1 MNRYQYSLDLTPD
14 DNGTFLVTCA
24 DLPEVTSFGETERDA
39 IDNGNRAVEE
49 AIAARLAHFEPI
61 PEPAQNEPA
70 QKTSRAFAT
79 IPLRLQPK
87 IALMDVMVMKRLN
100 RADLVRAT
108 GWSRTSVDRLFD
120 PHHNN
125 RLDQFEEAFK
135 AVGAAPAFVADKI
148 AAPSR

>member
-1 MNRYQYSLDLTPD
+1 MSRYQYPLELTPD
-14 DNGTFLVTCA
+14 DNDTFLVTCR
-24 DLPEVTSFGETERDA
+24 DLPEVTSFGETEREA
-39 IDNGNRAVEE
+39 IENGNRAVEE

-61 PEPAQNEPA
+61 PAPSAGRTA
-70 QKTSRAFAT
+70 RGAAVFAT
-79 IPLRLQPK
+79 VPLRLQPK
-87 IALMDVMVMKRLN
+87 VALMDAMLRKHLN

-135 AVGAAPAFVADKI
+135 AVGETPAFVAER
-148 AAPSR
+148 AVAGSR